1 MDRMTLDQFVKK
13 YNNTAV
19 DFDKKYG
26 AQCVD
31 LFNFYNAE
39 VVGAP
44 WIGTPATNGARDLF
58 EVDSSARR
66 AYYDALP
73 ASTPFVDGD
82 VLVYGEPHGRYV
94 ENGRMMF
101 LGHVNIYIGAGLV
114 IEQNGKVSQKTV
126 VREVFKIGL
135 LGLLRPK
142 SFQIKD
148 SPQNVPAQ
156 PPHKNKHTIKN
167 GDTFWG
173 LEQEN
178 GWPNGTLQELNP
190 ELDPRL
196 LRIGSE
202 IVIPEQSNA
211 VPVTTGT
218 YYTIRR
224 GDTLWDL
231 ENAWQLA
238 HGTLQQLNDGID
250 PRTLQIGQ
258 RIRRS

>member
-19 DFDKKYG
+19 DFDKQYG

-31 LFNFYNAE
+31 LFNFYNSE

-44 WIGTPATNGARDLF
+44 WIGTPATMGARDLF

-66 AYYDALP
+66 AYYEILP
-73 ASTPFVDGD
+73 PSSELVAGD
-82 VLVYGEPHGRYV
+82 VLVFGEPHGRHV
-94 ENGRMMF
+94 ANGRMLF

-126 VREVFKIGL
+126 IRAVYKSGL

-142 SFQIKD
+142 SFLIKD
-148 SPQNVPAQ
+148 SPQNVPDQ

-173 LEQEN
+173 LEEIN
-178 GWPNGTLQELNP
+178 GWPHGTLQTLNP
-190 ELDPRL
+190 QHDPRL
-196 LRIGSE
+196 LAVGTE
-202 IVIPEQSNA
+202 IDTPGESDA
-211 VPVTTGT
+211 VPVTTST
-218 YYTIRR
+218 YYTIRG
-224 GDTLWDL
+224 GDTFWDL
-231 ENAWQLA
+231 EDAWQLT
-238 HGTLQQLNDGID
+238 HGTLQQLNPELN
-250 PRTLQIGQ
+250 PRALSIGQ